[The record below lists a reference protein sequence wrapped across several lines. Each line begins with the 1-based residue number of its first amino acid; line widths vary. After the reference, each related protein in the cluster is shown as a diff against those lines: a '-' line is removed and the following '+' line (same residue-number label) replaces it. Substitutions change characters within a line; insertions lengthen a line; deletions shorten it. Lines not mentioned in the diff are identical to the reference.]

1 MAKPIHGCLPFK
13 QSKLTARSCSR
24 ATILSVVADCKSA
37 QVAYWRAVESW
48 MLGVGS
54 YTAVEKCREG
64 IVAAELI
71 MQPLWAAI
79 WNKEQQQ
86 LVQEEA

>member
-1 MAKPIHGCLPFK
+1 MTKPIHGCLPFK
-13 QSKLTARSCSR
+13 QSRPTVQSCSR

-37 QVAYWRAVESW
+37 QVAYWRAVELW

-54 YTAVEKCREG
+54 YTDVEKCRET

-71 MQPLWAAI
+71 MQPVWKSM
-79 WNKEQQQ
+79 WNKEQQM
-86 LVQEEA
+86 VQEEA